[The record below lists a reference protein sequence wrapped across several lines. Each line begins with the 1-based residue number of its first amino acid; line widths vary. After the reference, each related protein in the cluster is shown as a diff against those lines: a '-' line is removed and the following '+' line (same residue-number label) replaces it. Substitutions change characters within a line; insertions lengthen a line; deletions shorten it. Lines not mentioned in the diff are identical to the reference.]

1 MATYVQG
8 YKMYDREATPFVPD
22 YKFLSN
28 VLSTRQ
34 TRYDQN
40 YKAINDAYSR
50 VVFADLSK
58 EENKEKRDQFA
69 QQIAPKMAQISGY
82 DLSLRQNAD
91 MAAGVFAPFYED
103 DNIVRD
109 LTNTANYKFGTRYA
123 DALSRSPDKS
133 QRDLWWQPGVDHLNM
148 QMEKYLAAS
157 PEEALNMTI
166 GKYTPNPNL
175 YEYSLALLDE
185 QGFSVEK
192 DILTEDGRW
201 IVKQKNGDL
210 VTDQAYAYLNRAL
223 MDDPRVING
232 YRVKSEVDAYNFAKN
247 AVQNGEFANFAQ
259 AEEFW
264 ARDTIDKISTQA
276 ALELGEDKKKA
287 EEMGDMAARWE
298 EYNAKYD
305 FPEGHSSEKIANDFK
320 SRYKALILGVED
332 KRNIINM
339 GINAESTN
347 KDLMNQ
353 AFMMYMG
360 VNIQKDLAAAAK
372 SYSMKD
378 FKMEIDTNPY
388 GLAKYNAELKS
399 ILQREKAE
407 LDKRNIDYENALI
420 QQRNNSLLINES
432 GAGGIDI
439 SNISDDGKV
448 VTTSPNLQMDAEAMK
463 RYLEQMKSDQVDF
476 VLKYHQLSEGLKDG
490 GDAANIVINGNTMS
504 MDQAK
509 TFLSQPGNSRFLK
522 ELYESAA
529 TTVKTENSFPEAD
542 LSNANKDLLR
552 QLRLVPGD
560 LNKREARYVA
570 LKEMQFD
577 AAFNN
582 YNALLQIPKGYGKDL
597 VNLKNKGIPNIFNN
611 EILLPPGVDA
621 VSGADTP
628 APTSILSEEE
638 YITKYVNWARG
649 RNIHTKRV
657 ADGTTTSFSSPTTGI
672 GTTSTNYKTVFSPEK
687 AEKKAKE
694 YYQEQVK
701 YINATL
707 NGAIDIHRNDK
718 GDENFVSPFKRFSF
732 VEGSIGISSDQ
743 MTGASANMVSGQKNQ
758 FNPQVTREG
767 DEAYY
772 DFKTLVAELNQGTN
786 IISIERGSVLNKD
799 NMSGEIDQMSK
810 NLLIALSSEVTQWLN
825 APRDTNG
832 NIKTTGLGKNP
843 TFDIQYMG
851 ILGGARDE
859 NKQAGYIVN
868 MNNDFISETLT
879 SYGYE
884 KDEIRTFL
892 EEQDGTKVS
901 VIVDKRFDMN
911 SRSLNNVQDAVSDV
925 NASIN
930 LSGNNSYIFDD
941 YSRSGGYLKVY
952 SQGAQFFYEFQTKTF
967 NSDTGEFEVDQRG
980 AGVPLVDG
988 NNVPIPLTQL
998 DAVINALEI
1007 DFYNISQRNEKA
1019 EEAYL
1024 KSKKNK

>member
-8 YKMYDREATPFVPD
+8 YKMYDREPTPFVPD

-40 YKAINDAYSR
+40 YKAINDAYSK
-50 VVFADLSK
+50 VVFADLSR
-58 EENKEKRDQFA
+58 EENQEKRDQFA

-91 MAAGVFAPFYED
+91 MATGVFAPFYED
-103 DNIVRD
+103 NNIVRD

-123 DALSRSPDKS
+123 DSLSRSGDKA
-133 QRDLWWQPGVDHLNM
+133 QRDLYWQTGVDHLNM

-157 PEEALNMTI
+157 PEEAVNMTI

-175 YEYSLALLDE
+175 YEYALELLDE
-185 QGFSVEK
+185 QGFTVEK
-192 DILTEDGRW
+192 EVPEPTGRW
-201 IVKQKNGDL
+201 IVRQKNGDL

-347 KDLMNQ
+347 KDLMNK

-378 FKMEIDTNPY
+378 FVLETTKANPY
-388 GLAKYNAELKS
+388 ALAKYKEELK
-399 ILQREKAE
+399 RVTDRMNA
-407 LDKRNIDYENALI
+407 DYENALI
-420 QQRNNSLLINES
+420 IQRNNSLLINES
-432 GAGGIDI
+432 GAGSIDASNVI
-439 SNISDDGKV
+439 SKDGV
-448 VTTSPNLQMDAEAMK
+448 VESSAPNLETDAAAMK
-463 RYLEQMKSDQVDF
+463 TYLQDMQSDQIDF
-476 VLKYHQLSEGLKDG
+476 VLKYHQLVEGQKKSG

-509 TFLSQPGNSRFLK
+509 TFLSKPGNSRYLD
-522 ELYESAA
+522 ELYKSAA
-529 TTVKTENSFPEAD
+529 TTVKTENSFPEAN
-542 LSNANKDLLR
+542 LSNANRELLR
-552 QLRLVPGD
+552 ELRKVPGD
-560 LNKREARYVA
+560 LDKREARYIT
-570 LKEMQFD
+570 LKNMQFD

-582 YNALLQIPKGYGKDL
+582 YNALIQVEEGAGSEIADL
-597 VNLKNKGIPNIFNN
+597 YKQTIPNIFNN
-611 EILLPPGVDA
+611 ENLKSSLVDG
-621 VSGADTP
+621 STGADMP
-628 APTSILSEEE
+628 PPDRILTKEE
-638 YITKYVNWARG
+638 YIKKYQSWAKLNNKHQTESVFDG
-649 RNIHTKRV
+649 YTSYGTGPV
-657 ADGTTTSFSSPTTGI
+657 AR
-672 GTTSTNYKTVFSPEK
+672 YKFVYS
-687 AEKKAKE
+687 AEDAAKQAE
-694 YYQEQVK
+694 VYYDQQVK

-707 NGAIDIHRNDK
+707 NGAIDNHKNEL
-718 GDENFVSPFKRFSF
+718 GDENFVSPYKRFSF
-732 VEGSIGISSDQ
+732 VEGSIGLGSDQ
-743 MTGASANMVSGQKNQ
+743 MTGASASVVSGQKNQ
-758 FNPQVTREG
+758 FNPQVTKPG

-772 DFKTLVAELNQGTN
+772 DFQTLVNEINQGTN
-786 IISIERGSVLNKD
+786 IISIEKGSVLNKD
-799 NMSGEIDQMSK
+799 NMSGEINQMSK
-810 NLLIALSSEVTQWLN
+810 NLLTALSSKVTQWLN
-825 APRDTNG
+825 APRDSNG
-832 NIKTTGLGKNP
+832 NIKTTGLGLNP

-851 ILGGARDE
+851 ILGGAKDQD
-859 NKQAGYIVN
+859 KQAGYIVN
-868 MNNDFISETLT
+868 MDSAFAKKALEN
-879 SYGYE
+879 YGYV
-884 KDEIRTFL
+884 DEDIEAFL
-892 EEQDGTKVS
+892 EDGEGTKVS

-930 LSGNNSYIFDD
+930 LSGNNSYVFDD
-941 YSRSGGYLKVY
+941 YQRAGGYLKVY

-980 AGVPLVDG
+980 AGVPLVDDNG
-988 NNVPIPLTQL
+988 LPIPLTQL
-998 DAVINALEI
+998 DAVVNSLEL
-1007 DFYNISQRNEKA
+1007 DFFNISQRNEKA
-1019 EEAYL
+1019 EQAYNE
-1024 KSKKNK
+1024 SKLNK